1 MTVTGTTTTMP
12 ARKSGREDGEV
23 MAHDEDV
30 QDVQDDVTTTHQ
42 EGEEEDHGHEDEI
55 LGGVFGVLGGVGVVA
70 GGVALA
76 RRLRKRTR
84 TPQIPEVSFK
94 SESKLIYSIV
104 CHLQCNITY
113 FMQICN
119 SVTFLSHEK

>member
-1 MTVTGTTTTMP
+1 MTVTGTTTAVP
-12 ARKSGREDGEV
+12 ARKSGRGEV
-23 MAHDEDV
+23 MAHDEGM
-30 QDVQDDVTTTHQ
+30 QDDVTAIHQ
-42 EGEEEDHGHEDEI
+42 EEEEEEAEEDHGHKDEI
-55 LGGVFGVLGGVGVVA
+55 LGGVFGVLGGVGVAA